1 MRYTLGTAAK
11 ATGKSKTTLQRALTR
26 ALISGAKSARGEYS
40 IDPAELHRVFPMVK
54 SDTVSRDPILDTLRP
69 PDETPE
75 LRARIETLEA
85 LLAREREAVDEVR
98 ADRDAWRQQATA
110 LLAAPPKHRG
120 WWPWRRP

>member
-1 MRYTLGTAAK
+1 
-11 ATGKSKTTLQRALTR
+11 
-26 ALISGAKSARGEYS
+26 
-40 IDPAELHRVFPMVK
+40 MVK